1 MTTYLDV
8 VNNVLKRLRERTV
21 STVNE
26 STYSTLIA
34 TLVNDAKE
42 TVENA
47 WSWSGLRNTLTAT
60 TTEDTFN
67 YELNG
72 TLNRLTV
79 LDVVNDTADHFMH
92 YRTAHQFNNFFLNS
106 QNPTKGTPLYYSFNG
121 ISTDGDTQIDIYP
134 IPDGVYELRFNV
146 VLRTDDVTNDSD
158 TFAIPTKPIELLTYA
173 MAVEERGEDGGINP
187 VSAYARANN
196 ALQDAISL
204 DAAKH
209 PEETIWYES

>member
-146 VLRTDDVTNDSD
+146 VLRTDDVTDDAD
-158 TFAIPTKPIELLTYA
+158 TFAIL
-173 MAVEERGEDGGINP
+173 
-187 VSAYARANN
+187 
-196 ALQDAISL
+196 SL
-204 DAAKH
+204 IH
-209 PEETIWYES
+209 I